1 MSPIIPAIIP
11 TSLDHLRETFAQI
24 EPFAHEVQV
33 DIVDGIFV
41 PFLSWPYL
49 TNAPVSDL
57 SLFTQDFLIEVDL
70 MIEAPERVIEE
81 YARANVRRIVVHLE
95 GVHDLEH
102 IMDVRERYDF
112 KLGFS
117 IDNNTPLHQ
126 LTDVIEKAEYVQ
138 LMGIAHIGSQGQAF
152 DERVLERIVT
162 LKHMYPSLLI
172 SIDGSVNQS
181 TISKLA
187 HAGADRCVSGS
198 AILKEENP
206 EEAYDALV
214 ALYTIGVQ

>member
-1 MSPIIPAIIP
+1 MSPVIPAIIP
-11 TSLDHLRETFAQI
+11 TSFSHLEETLRQVA
-24 EPFAHEVQV
+24 PFAREVQV
-33 DIVDGIFV
+33 DVVDGKFV
-41 PFLSWPYL
+41 PFTSWPYMEG
-49 TNAPVSDL
+49 AKVSDL
-57 SLFTQDFLIEVDL
+57 SQFTDDFIIEVDL
-70 MIEAPERVIEE
+70 MLNNPEEVILE
-81 YARANVRRIVVHLE
+81 YLDAKVRRIVVHLE
-95 GVHDLEH
+95 STQKLNDIIAIRKEH
-102 IMDVRERYDF
+102 DF

-117 IDNNTPLHQ
+117 INNDTPLEV
-126 LTDVIEKAEYVQ
+126 LTEVIEHAEYVQ

-162 LKHMYPSLLI
+162 LKNRYPSLLI

-198 AILKEENP
+198 AILKEESP